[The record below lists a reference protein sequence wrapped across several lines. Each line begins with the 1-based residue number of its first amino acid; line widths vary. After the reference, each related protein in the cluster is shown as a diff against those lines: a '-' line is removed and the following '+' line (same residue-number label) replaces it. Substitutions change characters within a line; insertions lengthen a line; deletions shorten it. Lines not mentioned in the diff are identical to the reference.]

1 MKRAHKIAGVLMAMC
16 AVAAHAQLYKWTG
29 PDGKVTYGDTPP
41 PSPATKVE
49 TKNLTIGEAS
59 AGDFPFEVT
68 QAMKSNPVTLYTT
81 RNCIPCDDGRKHL
94 QERGIP
100 FSEKT
105 VNSNEDI
112 AQFRKVAGD
121 TNLPLLVVGRLKE
134 RGYEPGAWDSTL
146 SSAGYPDSNKLPKN
160 YRQPVAQPAAP
171 KPVAAAR
178 PEDAAPKPTQPKPGP
193 TELPPPTGNAP
204 PGFRF

>member
-1 MKRAHKIAGVLMAMC
+1 MKRAHKIAGVLMTLC
-16 AVAAHAQLYKWTG
+16 AAVAHAQLYKWTG
-29 PDGKVTYGDTPP
+29 PDGKVNYSDTPP
-41 PSPATKVE
+41 ASPSTKVE
-49 TKNLTIGEAS
+49 TRNLTIGDAS
-59 AGDFPFEVT
+59 AGDFPFEVM

-94 QERGIP
+94 RDRGIP

-105 VNSNEDI
+105 VNSNEDV
-112 AQFRKVAGD
+112 AQFRKVGGD
-121 TNLPLLVVGRLKE
+121 TSLPLLVVGRLKE

-171 KPVAAAR
+171 KPVAAAK
-178 PEDAAPKPTQPKPGP
+178 PEDAAPIRTQPKPGP